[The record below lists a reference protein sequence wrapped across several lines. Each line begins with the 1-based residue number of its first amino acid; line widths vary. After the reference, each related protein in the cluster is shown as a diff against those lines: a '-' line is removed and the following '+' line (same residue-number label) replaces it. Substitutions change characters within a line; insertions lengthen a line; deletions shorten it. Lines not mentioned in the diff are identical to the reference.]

1 MDHPFSF
8 RIPWI
13 RILNR
18 WVVVVYI
25 SFIHPFLLFRRYYHR
40 EMMLST
46 YFWIFMAVVVL
57 ALYLPQVIR
66 DMKQAVKIEFDG
78 LVLTFGFLFK
88 ANMILPISSIT
99 QLIHNKND
107 VTLITDDGKIELT
120 KQLPKA
126 SYQLLTQLHHK
137 FGKN

>member
-1 MDHPFSF
+1 
-8 RIPWI
+8 
-13 RILNR
+13 
-18 WVVVVYI
+18 
-25 SFIHPFLLFRRYYHR
+25 
-40 EMMLST
+40 
-46 YFWIFMAVVVL
+46 MAVVVL
-57 ALYLPQVIR
+57 AIYLPQVIR

-120 KQLPKA
+120 KQLPKSA
-126 SYQLLTQLHHK
+126 YQLLTQLHHK